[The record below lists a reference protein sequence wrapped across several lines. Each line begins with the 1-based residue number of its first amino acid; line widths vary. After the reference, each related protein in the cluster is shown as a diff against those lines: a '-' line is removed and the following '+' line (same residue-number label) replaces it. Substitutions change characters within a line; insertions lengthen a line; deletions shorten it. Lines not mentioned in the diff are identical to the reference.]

1 MGMRKI
7 VYYPNKILRKKTS
20 EIVVADKELLIDI
33 QDLKEVLLDNQKQA
47 AGLAAPQIGLSRR
60 FFGLLQGEKK
70 EVNIY
75 INPKIEAVFSE
86 RVRPMMIFSDGA
98 REVFLEGCL
107 SFPDMFGV
115 IERYLKIGA
124 SWDEIEKG
132 KLVRKKGQLKG
143 IEAIAFQHE
152 REHLDGILFIDYI
165 ESEGGEFF
173 KWVDGKK
180 IKWSVNKII

>member
-1 MGMRKI
+1 MRKI
-7 VYYPNKILRKKTS
+7 VYYPNKILREKTT
-20 EIVVADKELLIDI
+20 EIAIVDKELLANIH
-33 QDLKEVLLDNQKQA
+33 DLKEVLLGNQKQV
-47 AGLAAPQIGLSRR
+47 AGLAAPQVGLSRR
-60 FFGLLQGEKK
+60 FFGLFSSEKK

-75 INPKIEAVFSE
+75 INPKIEAVFGE
-86 RVRPMMIFSDGA
+86 RVRPMMIFSDGV

-115 IERYLKIGA
+115 IERYLKIGV

-132 KLVRKKGQLKG
+132 KLVRKQGELNG

-152 REHLDGILFIDYI
+152 SEHLDGILFIDYI
-165 ESEGGEFF
+165 KSEDGEFF

-180 IKWSVNKII
+180 IKWSVDKII